1 MHGIGIIGA
10 GSIAHVHMRA
20 AAELE
25 STRLVAAADTDPER
39 LAEACAAH
47 GCQGFDD
54 YRNLLACGEVDIV
67 IVCTPHGL
75 HCEPTVA
82 ALEAG
87 KDVLVE
93 KPMAVSVEQCDA
105 MIAASQRAGKQLS
118 VGHMHHFNPANMA
131 VGKLLEERA
140 LGDLVC
146 LCDEGYRPF
155 VPQRQAWYLDKATHG
170 GLWYQNGVHLIDRSC
185 WWTGSRVAAVKAL
198 VDSRFFEF
206 SADDVAMAMLQYE
219 NGVYSTLIHVWWKN
233 GGGRFSTE
241 FVCTEGM
248 IRLAN
253 GLESGN
259 DDLFVGRDET
269 GNWEKVEVA
278 GTHDATTR
286 QLEEFVASVDAGTEP
301 PVTGEYGRHVVEV
314 MAACMESSRSGREV
328 VLPAQS
334 SGIS

>member
-10 GSIAHVHMRA
+10 GSIATAHMRA

-25 STRLVAAADTDPER
+25 STQLVAAADTNAER
-39 LAEACAAH
+39 LAAACAAH
-47 GCQGFDD
+47 GCRGFDD
-54 YRNLLACGEVDIV
+54 YEDLLACGDADIV

-75 HCEPTVA
+75 HCEQTVA

-105 MIAASQRAGKQLS
+105 MIAAAQRAGKQLS
-118 VGHMHHFNPANMA
+118 VGHMHHFHPANMA

-146 LCDEGYRPF
+146 LCDEGYRTFNPD
-155 VPQRQAWYLDKATHG
+155 RQAWYLDKATHG

-206 SADDVAMAMLQYE
+206 SADDVAMAMLHFE
-219 NGVYSTLIHVWWKN
+219 NGVYSTLIHVWWKT
-233 GGGRFSTE
+233 GGRRFSTE

-248 IRLAN
+248 IQLRN
-253 GLESGN
+253 GIESNN
-259 DDLFVGRDET
+259 DDLFIAGEET

-278 GTHDATTR
+278 GTYDVTTR

-314 MAACMESSRSGREV
+314 MTACMESSRSGREAT
-328 VLPAQS
+328 LPARG

>member
-185 WWTGSRVAAVKAL
+185 WWTGSRVA
-198 VDSRFFEF
+198 
-206 SADDVAMAMLQYE
+206 MAMLQYE

>member
-10 GSIAHVHMRA
+10 GSIATAHMRA

-25 STRLVAAADTDPER
+25 STRLAAAADTNPER
-39 LAEACAAH
+39 LAAACDAH

-54 YRNLLACGEVDIV
+54 YRNLLSCSEVDIV

-93 KPMAVSVEQCDA
+93 KPMAVTVEECDA
-105 MIAASQRAGKQLS
+105 MIAAAQRSGKQLS
-118 VGHMHHFNPANMA
+118 VGHMHHFHPANMA
-131 VGKLLEERA
+131 VRKLLEERA

-146 LCDEGYRPF
+146 LCDEGYRTFNPD
-155 VPQRQAWYLDKATHG
+155 RQAWYLDKATHG

-206 SADDVAMAMLQYE
+206 SADDVAMALLQHE
-219 NGVYSTLIHVWWKN
+219 NGVHSTLIHVWWKT
-233 GGGRFSTE
+233 GGRRLSTE

-248 IRLAN
+248 IQLRN
-253 GLESGN
+253 GIESGN
-259 DDLFVGRDET
+259 DDLFIAGEET
-269 GNWEKVEVA
+269 GNWEKVEVS
-278 GTHDATTR
+278 GSHDVTTR
-286 QLEEFVASVDAGTEP
+286 QLEEFVAAVDAGREP

-314 MAACMESSRSGREV
+314 MEACMESSRTGREV
-328 VLPAQS
+328 V
-334 SGIS
+334 IRE

>member
-10 GSIAHVHMRA
+10 GSIATAHMRA

-25 STRLVAAADTDPER
+25 STRLAAAADTNAER
-39 LAEACAAH
+39 LAEVCAAH

-54 YRNLLACGEVDIV
+54 YRNLLSCGEVDIV

-75 HCEPTVA
+75 HCEQTVA

-87 KDVLVE
+87 MDVLVE

-105 MIAASQRAGKQLS
+105 MIAAAHRAGKQLS
-118 VGHMHHFNPANMA
+118 VGHMHHFHPANMA
-131 VGKLLEERA
+131 VGKILDERA

-146 LCDEGYRPF
+146 LCDEGYRTFNPH
-155 VPQRQAWYLDKATHG
+155 RQAWYLDKATHG

-206 SADDVAMAMLQYE
+206 SADDVAMAMLQFE
-219 NGVYSTLIHVWWKN
+219 NGVYSTLIHVWWKT
-233 GGGRFSTE
+233 GGRRLSTE

-248 IRLAN
+248 IQLRN
-253 GLESGN
+253 GIESNN
-259 DDLFVGRDET
+259 DDLFIARDET
-269 GNWEKVEVA
+269 GNWEKVEVPE
-278 GTHDATTR
+278 TYDVTTR
-286 QLEEFVASVDAGTEP
+286 QLEEFVASVDAGREP
-301 PVTGEYGRHVVEV
+301 PVTAEYGRHVVEV
-314 MAACMESSRSGREV
+314 MTACMESSRSGREV
-328 VLPAQS
+328 VLPAQG
-334 SGIS
+334 SGIN